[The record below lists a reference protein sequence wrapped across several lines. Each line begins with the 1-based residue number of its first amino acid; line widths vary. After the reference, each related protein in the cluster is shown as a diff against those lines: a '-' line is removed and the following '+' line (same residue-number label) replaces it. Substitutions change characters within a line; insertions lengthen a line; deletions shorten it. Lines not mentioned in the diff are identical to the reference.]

1 MEENGDIYTVTMA
14 KVYASQGHWEKAIE
28 IYQHLLK
35 DNPDR
40 DDLVMALADL
50 EKKKAG
56 ANGTAGATG
65 RKFEDLAPLCREW
78 IDLMLKHNRMQ
89 KLKKL
94 KKRL

>member
-14 KVYASQGHWEKAIE
+14 KVYASQGHWDKAIE
-28 IYQHLLK
+28 IYQYLLK
-35 DNPDR
+35 EEPGR
-40 DDLVMALADL
+40 DDLAAALADL
-50 EKKKAG
+50 EKKKAE
-56 ANGTAGATG
+56 ANVTAG
-65 RKFEDLAPLCREW
+65 KKLEDLAPLCREW

>member
-1 MEENGDIYTVTMA
+1 MKENGDIYTATMA
-14 KVYASQGHWEKAIE
+14 KVYASQGHWDKAIE
-28 IYQHLLK
+28 IYQYLLK
-35 DNPDR
+35 EEPGR
-40 DDLVMALADL
+40 DDFAQALADL

-56 ANGTAGATG
+56 ADGTAGK
-65 RKFEDLAPLCREW
+65 KFEDLAPLCREW